1 MEGQILGWLPL
12 LSGDDSREL
21 SRHSLYIEVLR
32 EWSFLGQRFPQ

>member
-21 SRHSLYIEVLR
+21 SRHNHYVK
-32 EWSFLGQRFPQ
+32 FLGGDGGDF